1 MSKDDIYKFFFKK
14 FKKKLKRGV
23 PNQGN
28 SSIKTI
34 IDLTSFSRILRNLT
48 KNPRFRNTSALRKQF
63 KSFKF
68 LTTPRIICTLSQ
80 PVFRCGHFSD
90 FCQQAKGKIP
100 LFHH

>member
-48 KNPRFRNTSALRKQF
+48 KKRDFVILQIYASNSNPPNFLQHRELFALYHNIF
-63 KSFKF
+63 
-68 LTTPRIICTLSQ
+68 
-80 PVFRCGHFSD
+80 
-90 FCQQAKGKIP
+90 
-100 LFHH
+100 